1 MDETFFQ
8 YPGQILREDRLGV
21 FTQSPF
27 LPVHFHWTTT
37 ERYRKCG
44 KPTCRCAKADA
55 VGHGPS
61 WSLTRAVKGKTRTKI
76 IPSQAVESTRQQ
88 LQRAKTFRSLCQQLL
103 EVNEKICDA
112 KLADPGGD
120 GTPAAKKKGSKTHSP
135 RRSAQRLRR

>member
-1 MDETFFQ
+1 MHDLQSLENQ
-8 YPGQILREDRLGV
+8 REVLKRELAELEDMRQGSLV
-21 FTQSPF
+21 
-27 LPVHFHWTTT
+27 

-61 WSLTRAVKGKTRTKI
+61 WSLTRAVKGKTRTTI

-88 LQRAKTFRSLCQQLL
+88 LQRAKTFRALCQQLL

-112 KLADPGGD
+112 KLADPGVD
-120 GTPAAKKKGSKTHSP
+120 GTPAAKKKGSKTHST
-135 RRSAQRLRR
+135 RKSAQRLRR